1 MTAAVTALIMIAA
14 ALVTMVVAALTV
26 PGVARVLLI
35 AQALYWAMSYLA
47 RPVVLLWVQ
56 PEPRFGDNVAD
67 PRLAA
72 LGYDHGIAMV
82 LRPVV
87 FGLWVYAGLVVAFAI
102 WLRRRRAPRRATITD
117 DPNFVPTLCVLYFLG
132 ALGRLAMV
140 ATGTAGKAG
149 EVETSSPAL
158 TFVTMLGTIGAI
170 GLIVFVRLASARAT
184 VAAVG
189 LLLAGELLWTV
200 AVESKTPIMGAA
212 LAIGVRFALGGW
224 TRSKIVAI
232 LLVSILGM
240 GGFGWL
246 QSLKATGQMRA
257 DAAVTDAA
265 YPAAVRPGLSVLRRF
280 DLLEAATDVYYTPP
294 GSWLSP
300 AEAAENAARSLI
312 PAQLLGSEKLRS
324 GTAWAAD
331 VRGTSVDM
339 SQVSVSLA
347 EGGISEGYLLGGY
360 TGIMVGAAFTFA
372 LLASWA
378 RALYSRHIALVVLG
392 LALIEIPV
400 IFERGILGSMEM
412 LGKYLQAVVL
422 VWFIYLLVGL
432 YRGSRGQL
440 SARRSWER
448 AESVVP
454 VTQRTGQWV

>member
-1 MTAAVTALIMIAA
+1 MMGAVPELVLIAG
-14 ALVTMVVAALTV
+14 ALVTMVAAAV
-26 PGVARVLLI
+26 VIPGVARVLLI

-47 RPVVLLWVQ
+47 RPVVLLVVQ

-72 LGYDHGIAMV
+72 LGYDYGIAMV

-87 FGLWVYAGLVVAFAI
+87 FGLWVYAGLVVALAF
-102 WLRRRRAPRRATITD
+102 WMRRRRRPGAAITE
-117 DPNFVPTLCVLYFLG
+117 DPNFLPTLCVLYCLG
-132 ALGRLAMV
+132 ALGRLVML

-149 EVETSSPAL
+149 EVESSSPAL
-158 TFVTMLGTIGAI
+158 TFVTMLGTVGAV
-170 GLIVFVRLASARAT
+170 GLIVFVRLAGTRAT
-184 VAAVG
+184 SLAVG
-189 LLLAGELLWTV
+189 LLLAGELLWTM

-212 LAIGVRFALGGW
+212 LAVGGRFALGGW
-224 TRSKIVAI
+224 TRRKVVAI
-232 LLVSILGM
+232 LLVSIMGI

-246 QSLKATGQMRA
+246 QSLKATGEAKA
-257 DAAVTDAA
+257 DAAVTDSA
-265 YPAAVRPGLSVLRRF
+265 YPAGVRPMLSVLRRF

-300 AEAAENAARSLI
+300 EQAAENALRSLV
-312 PAQLLGSEKLRS
+312 PAQLLGEPKLRS
-324 GTAWAAD
+324 GTAWAAE
-331 VRGTSVDM
+331 VRGASVDM
-339 SQVSVSLA
+339 TQVSVSLA

-360 TGIMVGAAFTFA
+360 PGIVAGVGFTF
-372 LLASWA
+372 LLLVAWS

-422 VWFIYLLVGL
+422 VWFVYLLVGW
-432 YRGSRGQL
+432 YRGARGQS
-440 SARRSWER
+440 SAHQSWER

-454 VTQRTGQWV
+454 VTQRTGQWA

>member
-1 MTAAVTALIMIAA
+1 MTAAVSELLAIAG
-14 ALVTMVVAALTV
+14 ALVTMVAAAIV
-26 PGVARVLLI
+26 IPGVARVLLI

-72 LGYDHGIAMV
+72 LGYDPGIAMV
-82 LRPVV
+82 LRPIV
-87 FGLWVYAGLVVAFAI
+87 FGLWVYAGFVVALAL
-102 WLRRRRAPRRATITD
+102 WMRHRRRRNPAITE
-117 DPNFVPTLCVLYFLG
+117 DPNFVPTLCVLYCLG

-149 EVETSSPAL
+149 EVESTSPVL
-158 TFVTMLGTIGAI
+158 TFVTMLGTVGAI
-170 GLIVFVRLASARAT
+170 GLIVFLRLAGTRAT
-184 VAAVG
+184 TAAIG

-224 TRSKIVAI
+224 TRTKVVAI
-232 LLVSILGM
+232 LLVSIMGV

-246 QSLKATGQMRA
+246 QSLKASGEVKV
-257 DAAVTDAA
+257 DAAVTDSA
-265 YPAAVRPGLSVLRRF
+265 YPSGVRPMLSVLRRF

-300 AEAAENAARSLI
+300 AQVAENAAKSLI
-312 PAQLLGSEKLRS
+312 PVQLLGGPKLRS

-331 VRGTSVDM
+331 VRGASVDM

-347 EGGISEGYLLGGY
+347 EGGISEGYLIGSY
-360 TGIMVGAAFTFA
+360 PGIVAGVGFTF
-372 LLASWA
+372 LLLVAWA
-378 RALYSRHIALVVLG
+378 RAMYSRHIALVVLG
-392 LALIEIPV
+392 LALIELPV

-422 VWFIYLLVGL
+422 MWFIYLLVGW
-432 YRGSRGQL
+432 YRGPRGQVPPH
-440 SARRSWER
+440 RSSER
-448 AESVVP
+448 AESLVP
-454 VTQRTGQWV
+454 VTQRTGQWA

>member
-1 MTAAVTALIMIAA
+1 MTATTALIMIAA
-14 ALVTMVVAALTV
+14 ALATMVLAALFV

-47 RPVVLLWVQ
+47 RPAVLLWVR
-56 PEPRFGDNVAD
+56 PEPSFGDNVAD
-67 PRLAA
+67 PRLAR
-72 LGYDHGIAMV
+72 LGYEHGIAMV

-87 FGLWVYAGLVVAFAI
+87 FGLWVYAVLAVAFAI
-102 WLRRRRAPRRATITD
+102 WSRRRSPGPAAIVAEPH
-117 DPNFVPTLCVLYFLG
+117 FVPTLWVLYCLG
-132 ALGRLAMV
+132 TLGRVAMV

-149 EVETSSPAL
+149 EIETASPAL

-170 GLIVFVRLASARAT
+170 GLIVFLRMPAAKAT
-184 VAAVG
+184 VAAVA
-189 LLLAGELLWTV
+189 LLVAGELLWTV

-232 LLVSILGM
+232 LLVSVLGM

-246 QSLKATGQMRA
+246 QSLKEGGQAKA
-257 DAAVTDAA
+257 DAAATDAA
-265 YPAAVRPGLSVLRRF
+265 YPPAVRPVLSVLRRF

-300 AEAAENAARSLI
+300 GEAAENAARSLI
-312 PAQLLGSEKLRS
+312 PAQLLGTEKLRS
-324 GTAWAAD
+324 GTAWATE
-331 VRGTSVDM
+331 VRGASVDM

-347 EGGISEGYLLGGY
+347 EGGISEGYVLGGY
-360 TGIMVGAAFTFA
+360 TGIMVGVGFTFA
-372 LLASWA
+372 LLASWSW
-378 RALYSRHIALVVLG
+378 ALYSRHIALVVLG
-392 LALIEIPV
+392 LALIEVPV

-422 VWFIYLLVGL
+422 VWFISVLVGL
-432 YRGSRGQL
+432 YRGARGQV
-440 SARRSWER
+440 SAPRVWER

-454 VTQRTGQWV
+454 VTQRTGQWE

>member
-14 ALVTMVVAALTV
+14 ALATMVVAALTV

-47 RPVVLLWVQ
+47 RPIVLLWVQ

-102 WLRRRRAPRRATITD
+102 WLRRRRAPRRAAITD

-224 TRSKIVAI
+224 TRPKIVAI

-246 QSLKATGQMRA
+246 QSLKATGQLRA

-265 YPAAVRPGLSVLRRF
+265 YPAAVRPMLSVLRRF

-331 VRGTSVDM
+331 VRGASVDM

>member
-1 MTAAVTALIMIAA
+1 MMGAVPELAMIAG
-14 ALVTMVVAALTV
+14 ALVTMVAAAV
-26 PGVARVLLI
+26 VIPGVARVLLI

-72 LGYDHGIAMV
+72 LGYEHGIAMV

-87 FGLWVYAGLVVAFAI
+87 FGLWVYAGLVVALAF
-102 WLRRRRAPRRATITD
+102 WMRNRRRPGAAITE
-117 DPNFVPTLCVLYFLG
+117 DPNFLPTLCVLYCLG
-132 ALGRLAMV
+132 ALGRLAML

-149 EVETSSPAL
+149 EVESSSPAL
-158 TFVTMLGTIGAI
+158 TFVTMLGTVGAV
-170 GLIVFVRLASARAT
+170 GLIVFVRLAGTRAT
-184 VAAVG
+184 SLAVG
-189 LLLAGELLWTV
+189 LLLAGELLWTM

-224 TRSKIVAI
+224 TRQKAVAI
-232 LLVSILGM
+232 LLVSIMGI

-246 QSLKATGQMRA
+246 QSLKATGEVQA
-257 DAAVTDAA
+257 DAAVTDSA
-265 YPAAVRPGLSVLRRF
+265 YPASVRPMLSVLRRF

-300 AEAAENAARSLI
+300 EQAAENAVRSLV
-312 PAQLLGSEKLRS
+312 PAQLLDAPKMRS
-324 GTAWAAD
+324 GTAWAAE
-331 VRGTSVDM
+331 VRGASVDM
-339 SQVSVSLA
+339 TQVSVSLA

-360 TGIMVGAAFTFA
+360 PGIVVGAGFTFV
-372 LLASWA
+372 LLVTWA
-378 RALYSRHIALVVLG
+378 RALYSRHIAVVVLG

-412 LGKYLQAVVL
+412 LGKYLQAVAL
-422 VWFIYLLVGL
+422 VWFIFLLVGW
-432 YRGSRGQL
+432 YRGTRGQL
-440 SARRSWER
+440 PARQSWER

-454 VTQRTGQWV
+454 VTQRTGQWA